1 MMDDH
6 SRRFGCGA
14 LLMVMLLAL
23 LAGVLGGGAA
33 GGSLAYYMAK
43 QAPPPAAIPAPIV
56 QTASQPHTSSQV
68 ITLQQNTAIV
78 EAVRK
83 VKPAVVTVLNT
94 LRTRSGRGQA
104 TGTGVIVDAKGY
116 IVTNNHVVEGAQ
128 KIEVLFE
135 NGDKAEA
142 KLIGADAF
150 SDLAVLQVT
159 SKAMPAVAQLG
170 DSSNLQVGEPVIAIG
185 SALGNFRNT
194 VTVGVVSGLNRR
206 LSANDASS
214 QEGMIQTDAAIN
226 HGNSGGPLLNAA
238 GQVIG
243 INTLVVRDASS
254 GDVAEGLGF
263 AIPVNTVKYVTAQLT
278 DKGKVTR
285 PFIGITYQMLNA
297 QVAAANNVKVKEGAW
312 IQDVT
317 ANSPAARAGLKAG
330 DVITSIN
337 GAALTAEAPLPAL
350 MLKFKPGDTVQLAL
364 WRDGKMLTVSLTL
377 AERLTAS

>member
-1 MMDDH
+1 
-6 SRRFGCGA
+6 
-14 LLMVMLLAL
+14 MV
-23 LAGVLGGGAA
+23 
-33 GGSLAYYMAK
+33 K
-43 QAPPPAAIPAPIV
+43 QASPPAAIPAPIA
-56 QTASQPHTSSQV
+56 QTASQPHTPSQV
-68 ITLQQNTAIV
+68 ITLQQSTAIV
-78 EAVRK
+78 EAVSK

-94 LRTRSGRGQA
+94 LRTRAGRGQA

-297 QVAAANNVKVKEGAW
+297 QVAAANNVNTKEGAW

-317 ANSPAARAGLKAG
+317 ANSPAARAGLKSG

-337 GAALTAEAPLPAL
+337 GAALTEEAPLPAL
-350 MLKFKPGDTVQLAL
+350 MLKFKPGDTVQLTL

>member
-1 MMDDH
+1 MDDH

>member
-14 LLMVMLLAL
+14 LLIVMLLAL

-33 GGSLAYYMAK
+33 GGSLAYYMVK
-43 QAPPPAAIPAPIV
+43 QTSPPAAIPAPIV

-94 LRTRSGRGQA
+94 LHTRSGRGQA

-135 NGDKAEA
+135 NGDKADA

-297 QVAAANNVKVKEGAW
+297 QVAAANNVNTKEGAW

-317 ANSPAARAGLKAG
+317 ANSPAARAGLKSG

-337 GAALTAEAPLPAL
+337 GAALTEEAPLPAL
-350 MLKFKPGDTVQLAL
+350 MLKFKPGDTVQLTL